1 MSLREK
7 LLARGVPEAEIDEA
21 ERTGTLFQLAVERI
35 IVGEP
40 RYTSEEIAEKAETD
54 VEVLRRLWRAL
65 GFTDTEQRIFTD
77 ADLEAIGWVRRANED
92 GWADL
97 RVTTQLTR
105 VVGSSLARIADAQV
119 DVLSD
124 RIEELA
130 RAGVSQ
136 DEADEVLIDL
146 LEEQLPQ
153 WAETFAYVHRRH
165 LAAALQRAEA
175 ARRGD
180 ADHVIHTVGFA
191 DLVGFTVLSQA
202 LDEAELADVVDR
214 FESLAFDVVGRVGG
228 RVVKM
233 IGDEV
238 MFVADD
244 VAAAA
249 EIALTLSETY
259 ANDETL
265 SDVRVGLARGA
276 AIVREGDFFGP
287 AVNLASRL
295 VNIAYPGS
303 VVTDEAVHDTLE
315 GHEGF
320 AWKSMRPRRLK
331 GIGWTAP
338 VVLLRADDAQGRRP
352 ASDVARKVRAK
363 RSQLVKRSRR
373 PSALE
378 TAADDETPTV

>member
-1 MSLREK
+1 VSLREK

-21 ERTGTLFQLAVERI
+21 ERIGSLFQLAVERI

-40 RYTSEEIAEKAETD
+40 RYTSDEIAEKAETD

-65 GFTDTEQRIFTD
+65 GFTDTDQRIFTD

-92 GWADL
+92 GLADL

-130 RAGVSQ
+130 GTGVSQ
-136 DEADEVLIDL
+136 EEADEALIDMI
-146 LEEQLPQ
+146 EEQLPQ

-180 ADHVIHTVGFA
+180 ADHVMHTVGFA

-214 FESLAFDVVGRVGG
+214 FESLAFDVVGRLGG

-259 ANDETL
+259 AHDETL

-303 VVTDEAVHDTLE
+303 VVTDEAVHDALE
-315 GHEGF
+315 GREGF

-338 VVLLRADDAQGRRP
+338 VVLLRADDAPGRRP
-352 ASDVARKVRAK
+352 ASEVVRKVRAK

-378 TAADDETPTV
+378 TAGDEETPTR